1 MKRVRIGFAA
11 STVVAILALAALAP
25 LITSSLGIDPNAVSL
40 AERLQAPGKGHLLGT
55 DELGRDLLARMI
67 HGCRVSATVAVTA
80 SILSL
85 IIGTMLGGVAGWF
98 GGSVDWIVSRAIE
111 VLLTFPLIFLLLAI
125 SAFLEP
131 SLATLILAL
140 GLTTW
145 TAEARLVRAEMM
157 KLRNVEFAQAA
168 RASGASSIRII
179 IRHLLPHAIS
189 PALVTSAFGVSG
201 AIVAESALSFLG
213 FGVPIPLASWGSILG
228 GAQPYFVHAWW
239 LAVFPGIAI
248 VMTTVA
254 FNALGETLRDALNPM
269 ARQKKRE
276 IRRERQIVR
285 VA

>member
-1 MKRVRIGFAA
+1 MRRSRFIVAA
-11 STVVAILALAALAP
+11 GTIIAIAAIALLAP
-25 LITSSLGIDPNAVSL
+25 VITSGLGVDPDAVSL
-40 AERLQAPGKGHLLGT
+40 AERLQPPGGGHPLGT

-67 HGCRVSATVAVTA
+67 HGCRVSATVAITA
-80 SILSL
+80 SLLSL
-85 IIGTMLGGVAGWF
+85 VIGTTLGAIAGWF
-98 GGSVDWIVSRAIE
+98 GGWVDWFVSRVIE

-131 SLATLILAL
+131 SLLMLISAL

-145 TAEARLVRAEMM
+145 TAEARLVRAELM
-157 KLRNVEFAQAA
+157 KLRNVEFAEAA
-168 RASGASSIRII
+168 RASGASSARII
-179 IRHLLPHAIS
+179 MRHLIPHAIA

-228 GAQPYFVHAWW
+228 SAQPYFMHAWW
-239 LAVFPGIAI
+239 LAVFPGVAI
-248 VMTTVA
+248 VVTTLA
-254 FNALGETLRDALNPM
+254 FNALGESLRDEINPLT
-269 ARQKKRE
+269 RQGLRE